1 MEEPRRGPVPRAGIL
16 PSWERADH
24 PFPVIMPLTLS
35 KVHCLCRDCSPLSQG
50 EGSDCL
56 TSEGN
61 HLPTDTVIPAGSPG
75 PLGVRWGTE
84 FFSGWVTCPHPPITV
99 ALTVLNKLLPKHG
112 TQRFS
117 ADSTDPSALA
127 VLPGLLNQN
136 GLSFVL
142 VAQSCSTLCD
152 TMDCSPPGSSVHGIL
167 QARILQWVAISF
179 SRGPSQPRNQTL
191 VLSNFQKFKIH

>member
-1 MEEPRRGPVPRAGIL
+1 
-16 PSWERADH
+16 
-24 PFPVIMPLTLS
+24 MPLTLS

-142 VAQSCSTLCD
+142 VAQSCSTLWD
-152 TMDCSPPGSSVHGIL
+152 PIDCRPPGSSVHGIFPGKVPGVGCHCL
-167 QARILQWVAISF
+167 PHGIFPTQAMNLGLLHYRKILY
-179 SRGPSQPRNQTL
+179 R
-191 VLSNFQKFKIH
+191 LSYQN